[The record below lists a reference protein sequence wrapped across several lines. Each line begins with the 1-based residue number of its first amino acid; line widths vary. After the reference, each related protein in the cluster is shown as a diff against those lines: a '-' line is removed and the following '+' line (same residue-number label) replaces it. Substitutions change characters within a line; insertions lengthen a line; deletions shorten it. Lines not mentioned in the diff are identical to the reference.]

1 MGKYNIVWK
10 YFLSKIQKVPNTN
23 EKTDISDYIKIET
36 SVNKTPK
43 NNFFKKATIC
53 KKIFVTLAHPKHMLE
68 KNTNY
73 SVEKQ
78 QRHE

>member
-36 SVNKTPK
+36 SVNKTP
-43 NNFFKKATIC
+43 
-53 KKIFVTLAHPKHMLE
+53 
-68 KNTNY
+68 
-73 SVEKQ
+73 
-78 QRHE
+78 